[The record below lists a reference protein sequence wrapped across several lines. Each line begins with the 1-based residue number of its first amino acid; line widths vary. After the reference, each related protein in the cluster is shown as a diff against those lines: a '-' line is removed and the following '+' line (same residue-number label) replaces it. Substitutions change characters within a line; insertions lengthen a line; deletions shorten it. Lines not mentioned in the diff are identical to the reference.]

1 MPPKNDKPPTVV
13 SLPTGPPPDYK
24 DSLYG
29 ASGDLF
35 LGYGDD
41 NVNDYDSMTDCVM
54 QNMFL

>member
-1 MPPKNDKPPTVV
+1 MSPKNDKPPTG
-13 SLPTGPPPDYK
+13 PTGSPPDSKYP
-24 DSLYG
+24 LYG

-35 LGYGDD
+35 FGYGEY

>member
-1 MPPKNDKPPTVV
+1 MSPKNDKPPTG
-13 SLPTGPPPDYK
+13 PTGSPPDSKYP
-24 DSLYG
+24 LYG

-35 LGYGDD
+35 FGYGDD